1 MGSGHHS
8 KHKDDHHEEENSK
21 DKQEEQA
28 CMFALQL
35 ASASVPVMVLRA
47 AIEMDVL
54 EIMNRA
60 GPGSELS
67 AAYIASQILN
77 VTNPNASV
85 MLDRMLR
92 LLASYKI
99 LTCSDRTLDDGTT
112 ERVYG
117 LELVCKFLVKDDDGV
132 SMAPLLLMNQD
143 KILLESWFHLKD
155 AVVTGGIPF
164 NLAYGMNAFEYPATD
179 ARFNTVFN
187 KGMSDHTAIFMK
199 KILETYKGF
208 ESINSIVDVGG
219 GVGVSLD
226 MILTK
231 YPSMKGI
238 NFDLPHVIKDAP
250 AYESAVEHVGGD
262 MFVSVPKGTDAVFMK
277 WILHDWSDEFCT
289 KVLKNIHD
297 ALPEHGKLI
306 LVECIIPPTTEPTLE
321 ALGVYHVDNMMMAYN
336 PGGKERT
343 EKEFD
348 DLAKATG
355 FSGVKLICS
364 AFNTWIMECHKN

>member
-1 MGSGHHS
+1 MGSYHHS
-8 KHKDDHHEEENSK
+8 KHNGASELEQSK
-21 DKQEEQA
+21 DKEEQQA
-28 CMFALQL
+28 CMYALQL
-35 ASASVPVMVLRA
+35 ASASVPVMVLKA

-54 EIMNRA
+54 EIMARA
-60 GPGSELS
+60 GPGAELS
-67 AAYIASQILN
+67 AAYIAAQIPN
-77 VTNPNASV
+77 VTNTNASV

-99 LTCSDRTLDDGTT
+99 LTCSDRTLDDGTV

-117 LELVCKFLVKDDDGV
+117 LELVCKFLVKDEDGV

-143 KILLESWFHLKD
+143 NVLLESWFHLKD
-155 AVVTGGIPF
+155 AVITGGIPF
-164 NLAYGMNAFEYPATD
+164 NLAYGMSAFEYPAKD
-179 ARFNTVFN
+179 ERFNTMFN
-187 KGMSDHTAIFMK
+187 KGMSDHTTIFMK

-208 ESINSIVDVGG
+208 EGINSIVDVGG

-238 NFDLPHVIKDAP
+238 NFDLPHVIKHAP
-250 AYESAVEHVGGD
+250 RYETAVEHVGGD
-262 MFVSVPKGTDAVFMK
+262 MFVSIPKGSDAVLMK

-289 KVLKNIHD
+289 KVLKNIHE

-306 LVECIIPPTTEPTLE
+306 IVECIIPPTCEPTLE
-321 ALGVYHVDNMMMAYN
+321 AVGVYHVDNMMMAHN

-343 EKEFD
+343 EREFNA
-348 DLAKATG
+348 LAKATG

-364 AFNTWIMECHKN
+364 AYHTWIMECYKN

>member
-1 MGSGHHS
+1 MY
-8 KHKDDHHEEENSK
+8 
-21 DKQEEQA
+21 
-28 CMFALQL
+28 ALQL
-35 ASASVPVMVLRA
+35 ASASVPAMVLRA

-54 EIMNRA
+54 EIMARA
-60 GPGSELS
+60 GPGSEVS
-67 AAYIASQILN
+67 AAYIASQIPN
-77 VTNPNASV
+77 VTNPNASA

-92 LLASYKI
+92 LLAKS
-99 LTCSDRTLDDGTT
+99 
-112 ERVYG
+112 G
-117 LELVCKFLVKDDDGV
+117 LELVCKFLVKDEDGV

-143 KILLESWFHLKD
+143 KVLLESWFHMKD

-164 NLAYGMNAFEYPATD
+164 NLAYGMSAFEYPATD

-187 KGMSDHTAIFMK
+187 KAMSNHTRIFMK
-199 KILETYKGF
+199 KILETYNGF
-208 ESINSIVDVGG
+208 EGINSIVDVGG
-219 GVGVSLD
+219 GIGVSLD

-238 NFDLPHVIKDAP
+238 NFDLPHVIKNAP
-250 AYESAVEHVGGD
+250 AYETAVEHVGGD

-289 KVLKNIHD
+289 KVLKNIHE
-297 ALPEHGKLI
+297 ALPDHGKLI
-306 LVECIIPPTTEPTLE
+306 LVDCLIPPKCEPTLE
-321 ALGVYHVDNMMMAYN
+321 AITVYHVDNIMMAHN

-348 DLAKATG
+348 ALAKATG

-364 AFNTWIMECHKN
+364 AFHTWIMECHKN

>member
-1 MGSGHHS
+1 MGSLHHS
-8 KHKDDHHEEENSK
+8 NHIGAS
-21 DKQEEQA
+21 EEQA
-28 CMFALQL
+28 CMYALQL
-35 ASASVPVMVLRA
+35 AGASVPVMVLRA

-54 EIMNRA
+54 EIIARA

-67 AAYIASQILN
+67 AAYIASQIVN
-77 VTNPNASV
+77 VTNTNASV

-99 LTCSDRTLDDGTT
+99 LTCSDRILDDGTT

-117 LELVCKFLVKDDDGV
+117 LELVCKFLVKDEDGV

-143 KILLESWFHLKD
+143 KVLLESWFHLKD
-155 AVVTGGIPF
+155 AVVTGGVPF
-164 NLAYGMNAFEYPATD
+164 NLAYGVNAFEYHAQD

-187 KGMSDHTAIFMK
+187 KGMSDHTRIFMK

-208 ESINSIVDVGG
+208 EGINSIVDVGG

-226 MILTK
+226 MILTM
-231 YPSMKGI
+231 YPTIKGI

-250 AYESAVEHVGGD
+250 TYETAVEHVGGD

-277 WILHDWSDEFCT
+277 WILHDWSDELCT
-289 KVLKNIHD
+289 KVLKNIHE

-306 LVECIIPPTTEPTLE
+306 LVECIIPSTVEPTLE
-321 ALGVYHVDNMMMAYN
+321 ALSVYHVDNMMMAYN

-343 EKEFD
+343 KKEYD

-355 FSGVKLICS
+355 FSGVKLVCS
-364 AFNTWIMECHKN
+364 AFNTWIMECYKN